1 MRDQPQADLRGLKVL
16 VGGMGV
22 LIVLGTAVVIGTV
35 IHRIY
40 ARKPAASMVVA
51 PLTVPGA
58 PAGAMAV
65 GALAPGEHIAGIAG
79 AGGDVAV
86 WVNGPDGD
94 RLLLVDPASG
104 QVSVAL
110 SATR

>member
-16 VGGMGV
+16 VGGLGV

-51 PLTVPGA
+51 PLAPPA
-58 PAGAMAV
+58 EPAGAMAV

-86 WVNGPDGD
+86 WVNGPGGD

-104 QVSVAL
+104 RVSVAL
-110 SATR
+110 SATH

>member
-1 MRDQPQADLRGLKVL
+1 MRDQPQANLRGLKVL

-22 LIVLGTAVVIGTV
+22 LIVLGTAVVVGTV

-51 PLTVPGA
+51 PMVPGA
-58 PAGAMAV
+58 SAATAV

-79 AGGDVAV
+79 AGSDVAV
-86 WVNGPDGD
+86 WVNGPGGD

-110 SATR
+110 STTR